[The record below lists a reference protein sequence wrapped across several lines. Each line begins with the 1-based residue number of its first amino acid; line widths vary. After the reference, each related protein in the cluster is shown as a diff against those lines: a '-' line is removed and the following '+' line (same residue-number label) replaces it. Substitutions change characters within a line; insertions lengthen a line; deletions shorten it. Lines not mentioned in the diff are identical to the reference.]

1 MDVNTLIKILNIL
14 EKEVKNYK
22 VPIITLMSQ
31 RKQDPYQ
38 ILIGTILSLRTK
50 DEVTAQAS
58 QRLFAKAATPKE
70 MLTLTEEQIEKL
82 IYPVGFYKNKSKS
95 IKQISN
101 ILLEKY
107 NSKVP
112 DDLDE
117 LLKFPGV
124 GRKTANL
131 VLIEGFN
138 KPGVCVDV
146 HNHRILNRFGFLK
159 TKNPEETEFEIRKKL
174 PQKYWKTLNFILVA
188 FGQNTCVPISPFCSR
203 CPVNNLCEK
212 KGVIKS
218 R

>member
-1 MDVNTLIKILNIL
+1 MNTESLIKIINIL

-31 RKQDPYQ
+31 RNKDPYQ

-50 DEVTAQAS
+50 DETTAKAS
-58 QRLFAKAATPKE
+58 QRLFAKASTSKE
-70 MLTLTEEQIEKL
+70 MLRLSEEQISKL
-82 IYPVGFYKNKSKS
+82 IYPVGFFRNKSKS
-95 IKQISN
+95 ILQISK
-101 ILLEKY
+101 LLIDNY

-138 KPGVCVDV
+138 KPGVCVDI

-159 TKNPEETEFEIRKKL
+159 TKTPDETESVIRKKL
-174 PQKYWKTLNFILVA
+174 PQQYWNKLNYILVA
-188 FGQNTCVPISPFCSR
+188 FGQNTCVPVSPFCSR
-203 CPVNNLCEK
+203 CIIEKSCEK
-212 KGVIKS
+212 KNIINH

>member
-174 PQKYWKTLNFILVA
+174 SQEYWKTLNFILVA
-188 FGQNTCVPISPFCSR
+188 FGQNTCVPVSPFCSR
-203 CPVNNLCEK
+203 CPVNNFCEK

>member
-1 MDVNTLIKILNIL
+1 
-14 EKEVKNYK
+14 
-22 VPIITLMSQ
+22 MSQ

>member
-95 IKQISN
+95 IKEISK
-101 ILLEKY
+101 LLINNY

-159 TKNPEETEFEIRKKL
+159 TKNPEETEFAIRKKL

-188 FGQNTCVPISPFCSR
+188 FGQNTCVPVSPFCSR

>member
-95 IKQISN
+95 IKEISN

-174 PQKYWKTLNFILVA
+174 SQEYWKTLNFILVA
-188 FGQNTCVPISPFCSR
+188 FGQNTCVPVSPFCSR

>member
-95 IKQISN
+95 IKEISN

-174 PQKYWKTLNFILVA
+174 SQEYWKTLNFILVA
-188 FGQNTCVPISPFCSR
+188 FGQNTCVPVSPFCSR
-203 CPVNNLCEK
+203 CPVNNFCEK